1 MKAAGVEDWYIESCR
16 KIKYM
21 FPKAHAVAYVM
32 MAIRIAWFK
41 VHLPLFYYCMF
52 FSIRCDGYD
61 IETMIKGEA
70 SIRMKMDQIRAL
82 SHSNERGVKPSKKD
96 QDVYSTLELALE
108 MVLRGYR
115 FSNIDI
121 NRSAAAEFIVDPDDK
136 NAIIPPFTS
145 IDGLGESVA
154 ESIVRARE
162 EAPFLSKEDL
172 LKRTS
177 LSLTL
182 MKKLEALGS
191 LDGMQEENQMTLF

>member
-1 MKAAGVEDWYIESCR
+1 
-16 KIKYM
+16 
-21 FPKAHAVAYVM
+21 
-32 MAIRIAWFK
+32 
-41 VHLPLFYYCMF
+41 MF

-70 SIRMKMDQIRAL
+70 SIRLKMDQIRAL
-82 SHSNERGVKPSKKD
+82 SRSSDRSVKPSKKD
-96 QDVYSTLELALE
+96 QDVYATLELALE

-121 NRSAAAEFIVDPDDK
+121 NRSAANEFIVDPDDK

-154 ESIVRARE
+154 VSIVKARE

-177 LSLTL
+177 LSLTADEDAGGAWFARGHAGRKSDDVIL
-182 MKKLEALGS
+182 RTGTLTVQGVFFVNRREMKGLAEKSEDKSAGS
-191 LDGMQEENQMTLF
+191 HGE